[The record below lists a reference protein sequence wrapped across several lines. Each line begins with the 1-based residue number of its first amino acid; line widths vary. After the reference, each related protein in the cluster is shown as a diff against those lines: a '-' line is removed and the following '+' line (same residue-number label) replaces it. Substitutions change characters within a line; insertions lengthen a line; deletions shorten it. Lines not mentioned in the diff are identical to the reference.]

1 MAGKISSIKRPIEVR
16 RTAALDVADF
26 EALSLRAYR
35 AITGPQTQAARQDTD
50 IIIDNIGT
58 SLQNGGQFSTQP
70 AILTSC
76 PDRHH
81 HSITM
86 ANEEQSTQQDEQE
99 SHKVS
104 YAELRIRSECFVYLR
119 NVVREGQL
127 IVHRGRTILLPV
139 DFRGPDPRPSVTVVP
154 VINPI
159 KKGPALS
166 GLLVPAMTDNICR
179 GVALKVRP
187 LIPQMAG
194 IGDGHCGQFA
204 AGPFTTTESDKMAAL
219 ETALVVSGFR
229 GH

>member
-26 EALSLRAYR
+26 EALSLRA
-35 AITGPQTQAARQDTD
+35 
-50 IIIDNIGT
+50 
-58 SLQNGGQFSTQP
+58 
-70 AILTSC
+70 C
-76 PDRHH
+76 
-81 HSITM
+81 
-86 ANEEQSTQQDEQE
+86 
-99 SHKVS
+99 
-104 YAELRIRSECFVYLR
+104 R

-194 IGDGHCGQFA
+194 IGDGHCGQFV